1 MHMITHTKIKAH
13 ECDISKKKFT
23 QKTHLVTHFIIHLE
37 EKSFGCAECIKW
49 FTKASDRTRHIQTC
63 TKS

>member
-13 ECDISKKKFT
+13 ECDISKQKFT
-23 QKTHLVTHFIIHLE
+23 QKSHLVVHFMIYLGE
-37 EKSFGCAECIKW
+37 EPCGCAECIKW
-49 FTKASDRTRHIQTC
+49 FTNASNRKSHIQTC